1 MYVYHWTSKGLPT
14 FYSCL
19 FRPMTISVHKSSFIS
34 LKSPSG
40 QITGCGIAGKM
51 MKILTMEL
59 SLKAETQLFGTLLLG
74 PGSRMTLECIRSSKH
89 VQTVNQL
96 SNPWRQRRLVP
107 HGTRF
112 PSPRSCRSVGAWW
125 PGAVRTVPGGQMVS
139 SPTEACGWT
148 AAIES
153 LWPLRTTKE
162 LRQPNEMGS
171 LPQEAFC
178 GFRGSEWGT

>member
-1 MYVYHWTSKGLPT
+1 MLSKILMYVYHRTSKGLPT

-19 FRPMTISVHKSSFIS
+19 YRPMTISVYKSSFVS

-40 QITGCGIAGKM
+40 QITGCGIVDKM

-59 SLKAETQLFGTLLLG
+59 SLKAETQLFGTPLLG
-74 PGSRMTLECIRSSKH
+74 TGSRMMLECIRSSKH
-89 VQTVNQL
+89 VQTVSQL
-96 SNPWRQRRLVP
+96 SNPWSQRSLVP

-112 PSPRSCRSVGAWW
+112 LYPSSSRSIGAGW

-148 AAIES
+148 AA
-153 LWPLRTTKE
+153 T
-162 LRQPNEMGS
+162 
-171 LPQEAFC
+171 
-178 GFRGSEWGT
+178 